1 MIGEPAGPAS
11 PAGPFRE
18 EGERMVYEWDVKKA
32 RRTRLVKMTMICLA
46 VTVTFVPLSILSLG

>member
-1 MIGEPAGPAS
+1 
-11 PAGPFRE
+11 
-18 EGERMVYEWDVKKA
+18 MVYEWDVKKA